1 MSTIPKVI
9 DRREVW
15 LDSVKIDAVK
25 LLTTLQSRRLDG
37 ITLSEKEE
45 EICELTSGYLYLLQ
59 LCKEYGMFDS
69 DDPFNLFNKETL
81 H

>member
-37 ITLSEKEE
+37 ITLSEK
-45 EICELTSGYLYLLQ
+45 
-59 LCKEYGMFDS
+59 
-69 DDPFNLFNKETL
+69 
-81 H
+81 